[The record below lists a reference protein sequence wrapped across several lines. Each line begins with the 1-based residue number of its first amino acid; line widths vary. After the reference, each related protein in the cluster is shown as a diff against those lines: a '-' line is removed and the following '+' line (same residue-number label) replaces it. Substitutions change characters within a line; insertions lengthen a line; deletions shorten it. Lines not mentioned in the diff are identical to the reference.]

1 MNSKLIYEKDYGNDF
16 SYIFLDNNM
25 FSMTEY
31 KVLQSQS
38 EEMFIKCM
46 KLLHNGKIQ
55 LYYAPDEYKRLTN
68 LVRSI
73 SSENARIIITNFLK
87 DIVEIKNNGFL
98 SYHNIDFA
106 LDKIFVN
113 TKEYNVKLTYLPL
126 VASDD
131 ERVADGEKQLRED
144 IVRVINEFSMVLFSG
159 INKLTREL
167 QNFETSIEDIY
178 HGILNGELIIS
189 ATGENKAF
197 VEKPLMKLISV
208 NTDIEVEAN
217 ITKDVFILGRNTFT
231 ASGDNVFNNK
241 LIGRIHCKI
250 EKIDGKYYVEDLN
263 SVNGTFLNGTK
274 LEANCSQSIKNGDS
288 LRLANTEFR
297 IVIV

>member
-1 MNSKLIYEKDYGNDF
+1 MNSKLVYEKDYGNDY
-16 SYIFLDNNM
+16 SYILLDNNM
-25 FSMTEY
+25 FSLTEY
-31 KVLQSQS
+31 KFLQSQS
-38 EEMFIKCM
+38 EDMFIKCM
-46 KLLHNGKIQ
+46 KMLHNGKTQ
-55 LYYAPDEYKRLTN
+55 FYYAPGEYKRLKN
-68 LVRSI
+68 LIRSI

-98 SYHNIDFA
+98 SYRNIDFS

-126 VASDD
+126 AVSND
-131 ERVADGEKQLRED
+131 ERTADGEKQLREN

-159 INKLTREL
+159 INRLTREL

-178 HGILNGELIIS
+178 HEILNGDLIINV
-189 ATGENKAF
+189 TGENTAF
-197 VEKPLMKLISV
+197 VEKPMMKLISV

-250 EKIDGKYYVEDLN
+250 EKVDGKYYVEDLN
-263 SVNGTFLNGTK
+263 SVNGTFLNDIK
-274 LEANCSQSIKNGDS
+274 LEANCRQLIEHGDR

>member
-16 SYIFLDNNM
+16 SYILLDNNM
-25 FSMTEY
+25 FSLTEY

-38 EEMFIKCM
+38 DEMFIKCM
-46 KLLHNGKIQ
+46 KMLHNGKIQ
-55 LYYAPDEYKRLTN
+55 IYYVPGEYKRLKN
-68 LVRSI
+68 LIRSM
-73 SSENARIIITNFLK
+73 SSENARSFITNFLK

-98 SYHNIDFA
+98 SCHNIDFS

-113 TKEYNVKLTYLPL
+113 VKEYNVKLTYLPL
-126 VASDD
+126 AAPNN
-131 ERVADGEKQLRED
+131 ERTLDGEKQLREKM
-144 IVRVINEFSMVLFSG
+144 VSVINEFSMVLFNG
-159 INKLTREL
+159 INILTREL
-167 QNFETSIEDIY
+167 LNAEEPIEDIY
-178 HGILNGELIIS
+178 HKILNKELVIS
-189 ATGENKAF
+189 ATGGSTAF
-197 VEKPLMKLISV
+197 IEKPLMKLVSV
-208 NTDIEVEAN
+208 NTDIEVEAI

-250 EKIDGKYYVEDLN
+250 EKANGKYYVEDLN
-263 SVNGTFLNGTK
+263 SVNGTFLNDAK
-274 LEANCSQSIKNGDS
+274 LDANCRQPVENGDS

>member
-1 MNSKLIYEKDYGNDF
+1 MNSKLVYEKDYGNDY
-16 SYIFLDNNM
+16 SYILLDNNM
-25 FSMTEY
+25 FSLTEY

-38 EEMFIKCM
+38 EDMFIKCM
-46 KLLHNGKIQ
+46 KMLHNGKTQ
-55 LYYAPDEYKRLTN
+55 FYYAPGEYKRLKN
-68 LVRSI
+68 LIRSI
-73 SSENARIIITNFLK
+73 SSENAKIFITNFLK

-98 SYHNIDFA
+98 SYRNIDFS

-126 VASDD
+126 AVSND
-131 ERVADGEKQLRED
+131 ERTADGEKQLREN

-159 INKLTREL
+159 INRLTREL

-178 HGILNGELIIS
+178 HEILNGDLIINV
-189 ATGENKAF
+189 TGENTAF
-197 VEKPLMKLISV
+197 VEKPMMKLISV

-250 EKIDGKYYVEDLN
+250 EKVDGKYYVEDLN
-263 SVNGTFLNGTK
+263 SVNGTFLNDIK
-274 LEANCSQSIKNGDS
+274 LEANCRQLIEHGDR